1 MNRQLL
7 SPYQHRSSPIHGLPP
22 VWKCAGA
29 LIIIFIIVLAPRF
42 AWAVYAGMG
51 GGLVFIALLSRIPP
65 RYLLKRIL
73 CLEPFVLG
81 VAVLSLLQADGLY
94 FFLSVLTKSTLCL
107 FSMVLLAG
115 STPFSELLAVLRRLR
130 VPALLVT
137 TLALT
142 YRYLFLLLEETAR
155 MKRARQS
162 RTFTSRRGQ
171 AWRSPALVTALLF
184 IRTSE
189 RAERVYNAMAAR
201 GWRT

>member
-7 SPYQHRSSPIHGLPP
+7 SPYQHRSSPIHRLQP

-51 GGLVFIALLSRIPP
+51 GGLVIIALLSRIPP

-81 VAVLSLLQADGLY
+81 VAGLSLLQADGLY

-130 VPALLVT
+130 IPALLVT

-142 YRYLFLLLEETAR
+142 YRYLFLLLEETTR

-171 AWRSPALVTALLF
+171 AWRSPALVIALLF